1 VAYLISFTK
10 SSAAVSSN
18 LGIVSLFKGATFVFE
33 QMREVV
39 ALVEGV
45 RTTMYMTA
53 AIAN

>member
-1 VAYLISFTK
+1 LQE
-10 SSAAVSSN
+10 AALLSSN
-18 LGIVSLFKGATFVFE
+18 LGIVSHFRGAIFVFE
-33 QMREVV
+33 QMREIV